1 MGRLELVV
9 ARRPSRPPF
18 MFMPDLQVWHEA
30 RFSARWRLPR
40 IACAGVLAALAACS
54 PVLDWR
60 SVPVPDTELV
70 AQLPCRPGRF
80 ERTVAVGEASLRMF
94 MLSCEAAGVTY
105 GVATAEVP
113 DPTRIETV
121 LVDLA
126 TSARRAIR
134 ADGDLVEW
142 RPAGA
147 TPFRGSAS
155 GLLRGT
161 RPDGV
166 HVDEAIHVFGR
177 GTRVFEA
184 TAIGAHLNEAATRP
198 FEEGLRFQIPE

>member
-1 MGRLELVV
+1 VPSGPIATR
-9 ARRPSRPPF
+9 SRPG
-18 MFMPDLQVWHEA
+18 LRLA
-30 RFSARWRLPR
+30 RGLGLLA
-40 IACAGVLAALAACS
+40 LAALGACA
-54 PVLDWR
+54 PALDWR

-70 AQLPCRPGRF
+70 AELPCRPGRF
-80 ERTVAVGEASLRMF
+80 ERTVAVGDASLKMF

-113 DPTRIETV
+113 DPTRIESV
-121 LVDLA
+121 LAALA
-126 TSARRAIR
+126 TAARRAIR

-142 RPAGA
+142 HPAGA

-155 GLLRGT
+155 GLLSGT

-184 TAIGAHLNEAATRP
+184 TAIGTHLSEAATKP
-198 FEEGLRFQIPE
+198 FEDGLQFRILE